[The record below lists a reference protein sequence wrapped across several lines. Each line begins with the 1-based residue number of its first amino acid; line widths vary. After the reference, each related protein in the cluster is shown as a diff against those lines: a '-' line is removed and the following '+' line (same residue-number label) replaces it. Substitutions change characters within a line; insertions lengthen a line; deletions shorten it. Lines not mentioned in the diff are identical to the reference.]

1 MEISNLLCLPGE
13 ITEASA
19 CFHCPVPEPAFLPG
33 PWQAKRPLIG
43 AQAHEP
49 TVRIWNM
56 QFLSSSTGH
65 WRIRTAP
72 GVRHLVRFVYP
83 KSQRQTRFVDR
94 ASGAWEGSH
103 GILRGPLSSVGYIQA
118 GYCMSTGRVLAK

>member
-49 TVRIWNM
+49 TVRNM
-56 QFLSSSTGH
+56 EYAVPQFQYRT
-65 WRIRTAP
+65 RIRTAP
-72 GVRHLVRFVYP
+72 GVRHLG
-83 KSQRQTRFVDR
+83 T
-94 ASGAWEGSH
+94 
-103 GILRGPLSSVGYIQA
+103 
-118 GYCMSTGRVLAK
+118 